1 MEKRLLN
8 LEDGGDGGAFRACD
22 SFDLVHRR
30 LIKIAEVFSIFN
42 PPILVFG
49 DSFLTIHATEIHLRV
64 VTFDSARTSLQRRE
78 EDTEKRF
85 RKNHCYVTIQF
96 LVV

>member
-49 DSFLTIHATEIHLRV
+49 DSFLTIDAPDIRLGV
-64 VTFDSARTSLQRRE
+64 VTFDSARTRLLQRQEAMRAALE
-78 EDTEKRF
+78 RII
-85 RKNHCYVTIQF
+85 VT
-96 LVV
+96 